1 MKTDLKIPQLSVEGK
16 EVAENIL
23 KEFEEKMKIRAG
35 DIIKD
40 MTDDHL
46 ENTIRVLEKIES
58 KTFYY
63 EDMGAWD
70 DLNY

>member
-1 MKTDLKIPQLSVEGK
+1 MISAKYEDLMKERWLRKRDSGEIQWETKDGRSIP
-16 EVAENIL
+16 
-23 KEFEEKMKIRAG
+23 
-35 DIIKD
+35 IKD

-70 DLNY
+70 DPNY